1 MKDLM
6 KVVGLLLLLS
16 LFLYACDKENAIEQ
30 VDNNLK
36 IQKEDGLSDVKL
48 ENGMLIFQN
57 QEHFDKVKLEI
68 EAMSES
74 QLIDWEKSLDF
85 TSMYRLY
92 SNIKKSEANLVD
104 YYETLSE
111 TEIEEFQLKGEFDKR
126 SEMTEKYLKSGF
138 LKVYNEGTESEFI
151 DIACFAK
158 ILDKVLNEKGLVKVG
173 NEIHQYSEEYFKVIK
188 NGNFDEIK
196 KIDKIK
202 ISSENIFVTKPFVNN
217 TIKLDPDKSWSDENH
232 TNKDKMIEAGV
243 RFMQFY
249 TNSDSTIFR
258 TYFWV
263 DIQLFEH
270 RWFKWRLTDGTAYL
284 RGYYKYN
291 EGNGEITSY
300 EDHNLYGNSTY
311 RYTYIDKTT
320 SVSSFSQAL
329 EVTYVN
335 LRYERIG
342 GDSGIKLYLNY
353 LDSFAPTGR
362 LF

>member
-1 MKDLM
+1 MLEL
-6 KVVGLLLLLS
+6 GL
-16 LFLYACDKENAIEQ
+16 N
-30 VDNNLK
+30 
-36 IQKEDGLSDVKL
+36 DVKL
-48 ENGMLIFQN
+48 DKGMLSFQN
-57 QEHFDKVKLEI
+57 QEHFDNVKLEI

-138 LKVYNEGTESEFI
+138 LKVYNEGTDYEYT

-158 ILDKVLNEKGLVKVG
+158 ILDKVFNEKGLVKVG
-173 NEIHQYSEEYFKVIK
+173 NEIQQYTEEYYKVITD
-188 NGNFDEIK
+188 GDF
-196 KIDKIK
+196 DKIK
-202 ISSENIFVTKPFVNN
+202 LLIEAKSISKSIFVTSTFNIKN
-217 TIKLDPDKSWSDENH
+217 TKTDPDKSWAGSAH
-232 TNKDKMIEAGV
+232 TNKDKWIDAQV
-243 RFMQFY
+243 RFMQYY
-249 TNSDSTIFR
+249 TNSDSTVFR

-263 DIQLFEH
+263 DIQLYEH
-270 RWFKWRLTDGTAYL
+270 RWFNWRLTDGTAYL

-300 EDHNLYGNSTY
+300 EDHNLYGKSTY
-311 RYTYIDKTT
+311 RYAYIDKTL

-329 EVTYVN
+329 EVSNVN
-335 LRYERIG
+335 LRFERDG
-342 GDSGIKLYLNY
+342 GLKLYLN
-353 LDSFAPTGR
+353 SAANFAPTGH